1 MSKTHYH
8 PASIFLHW
16 FVFVLVIAAF
26 IAIELKGQ
34 FPKGSEP
41 RELCKTVH
49 GVIGQLIFLAM
60 AIRLAIRFTCG
71 VPKPMNPKPIFTTL
85 ATTMHW
91 LLYALL
97 LISPIFGLLYF
108 QYGGKEIHFFGLV
121 WPQLVTPN
129 PESKKLVE
137 GIHEFLGNSLY
148 FLIGIHALAGLWQHY
163 ILKDD
168 TLRRMLNKVKV
179 HA

>member
-1 MSKTHYH
+1 MPKANYH
-8 PASIFLHW
+8 RASIFFHW
-16 FVFVLVIAAF
+16 FVALLVIAAF
-26 IAIELKGQ
+26 GVIELKGQ

-41 RELCKTVH
+41 RELCKSIH
-49 GVIGQLIFLAM
+49 GVIGQIIFVAM
-60 AIRLAIRFTCG
+60 VLRLMIRLSYG
-71 VPKPMNPKPIFTTL
+71 VPEPINPKSLFTSL
-85 ATTMHW
+85 AKVMHW

-97 LISPIFGLLYF
+97 LISPIFGILYF

-129 PESKKLVE
+129 PEMKKVVE

-168 TLRRMLNKVKV
+168 TLRRMLNKVDV
-179 HA
+179 

>member
-1 MSKTHYH
+1 MSKLKYH
-8 PASIFLHW
+8 PFSIFFHW
-16 FVFVLVIAAF
+16 FVFILVVAAF
-26 IAIELKGQ
+26 IVIELKGQ

-49 GVIGQLIFLAM
+49 GVIGQLIFLTM
-60 AIRLAIRFTCG
+60 AIRLIFRFAYG
-71 VPKPMNPKPIFTTL
+71 VPKPTNPKPVFISL
-85 ATTMHW
+85 AKAMHW

-97 LISPIFGLLYF
+97 LISPIFGILYF

-129 PESKKLVE
+129 SEMKKLAE

-148 FLIGIHALAGLWQHY
+148 FLIALHALAGLWQHY
-163 ILKDD
+163 IVKDD
-168 TLRRMLNKVKV
+168 TLRRMLNK
-179 HA
+179 ASA